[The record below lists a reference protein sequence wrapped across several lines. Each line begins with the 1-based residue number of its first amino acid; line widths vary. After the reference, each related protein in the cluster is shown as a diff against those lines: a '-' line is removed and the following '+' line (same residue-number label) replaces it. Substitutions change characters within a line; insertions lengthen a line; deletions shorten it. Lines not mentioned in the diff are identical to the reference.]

1 MFFLKRTFHR
11 TRDETTLFRRI
22 KANLDSAIILAA
34 SLLLSAS
41 PAYALEEAG
50 AIHRQEAPGSF
61 QLIRKSLPAPIFVDE
76 ADDPGVVIA
85 AENLQADL
93 EAVGGKTGSL
103 VKTSAPSNQP
113 QVVVIGTIGQS
124 RLIDDLIEREKLDVS
139 LIDGEWEAFLQT
151 VVEAPFPGVAQALV
165 IAGSDRRGTIFG
177 VYDLSDRAGVS
188 PWAWWADVPVKTA
201 KNLYVAPGARSEKP
215 AVRYRGIFLNDE
227 RPALQGWVEKNFGGF
242 NHQFYEKVFE
252 LILRLKGNYLWP
264 AMWGKAFYDDDPLNA
279 PLADE
284 MGVVIGTSHHE
295 PLARAHV
302 EWARYGEGP
311 WDYATNDV
319 VLRDFWREGM
329 ERRGDHEA
337 IITIGMRGD
346 GDEAMTEDTAIDL
359 LERIV
364 ADQRTII
371 AEATG
376 DHPSKTPQLWALYK
390 EVQDYYDQGMDVPD
404 DVTLLFADDNWGN
417 IRRLPQAGAERPG
430 GYGVYYHFDYVG
442 GPRNY
447 KWLNTTQ
454 IERVWEQMN
463 LAWEYGAKEIWIVN
477 VGDLKPMEFPME
489 FFLDYAWNPG
499 AWPLEKLADYPRI
512 WAKEQFGEEF
522 AAEIANM
529 LSAYTKY
536 NARRKPELLDP
547 DTYSLVN
554 FGESERIQ
562 KKFTALK
569 DKADKIRKKLPSRY
583 DDAYMQ
589 LVWHPIHA
597 SANLNEL
604 YAAVAK
610 NRLCVD
616 QERACANK
624 WADEAMALF
633 NRDIELTRVYH
644 EDIAGGKWDHF
655 MDQTHI
661 GYTYWQQPDQNTM
674 PSVSRVSGPIGPAFG
689 VSFDSRRKALSPG
702 GEMPDNPLVFDRN
715 SSSQSVTA
723 TIYNRRKTPFD
734 FSISAPSWLRAEPET
749 GRVAGMMDVKF
760 SVDWEN
766 APPGEEIAHV
776 TIEGGR
782 SGDDEG
788 AITFAAAVLNR
799 KAAVEN
805 AFIEADGYISFFA
818 KNYSRAIDGETV
830 GWRVIPNLGRE
841 DSSISAFPRLGGAI
855 ELGENSPRLE
865 YDFYA
870 FTPGE
875 AHVDVHLAPT
885 LDFKDAGGLKYAIS
899 IDDQEPVVVNV
910 NQDSSLEAWN
920 QSVADYAHKRSSKH
934 EITTPG
940 AHTLKLWLIDPAL
953 VFEKIVIHAGPL
965 PESYLGPPQS
975 RRISEA
981 D

>member
-1 MFFLKRTFHR
+1 MIFFASNFLRAQI
-11 TRDETTLFRRI
+11 ETVFFRRI
-22 KANLDSAIILAA
+22 KANLGSAIILAA
-34 SLLLSAS
+34 SLLLCAA

-50 AIHRQEAPGSF
+50 AIRRQEAPGSF

-113 QVVVIGTIGQS
+113 RVVVIGTIGQS

-139 LIDGEWEAFLQT
+139 LTDGEWEAFLQT

-177 VYDLSDRAGVS
+177 VYDLSARAGVS
-188 PWAWWADVPVKTA
+188 PWAWWADVPVKTER
-201 KNLYVAPGARSEKP
+201 NLYVAPGARSEKP

-227 RPALQGWVEKNFGGF
+227 RPALQGWVEKTFGGF
-242 NHQFYEKVFE
+242 NHQFYKKVFE

-279 PLADE
+279 PLADK

-311 WDYATNDV
+311 WDYATNDA
-319 VLRDFWREGM
+319 VLRDFWRKGI
-329 ERRGDHEA
+329 ERRGEHEA

-364 ADQRTII
+364 ADQRAII
-371 AEATG
+371 ADVTG

-489 FFLDYAWNPG
+489 FFLDYAWNPD
-499 AWPLEKLADYPRI
+499 AWPLEKLPDYPRI
-512 WAKEQFGEEF
+512 WAEEQFGEEF

-536 NARRKPELLDP
+536 NARRKPELLGP

-562 KKFTALK
+562 KEFKALK
-569 DKADKIRKKLPSRY
+569 DKADEIRKKLPSHY

-610 NRLCVD
+610 NRLCVA

-674 PSVSRVSGPIGPAFG
+674 PPVSRVSGPIGPAFG
-689 VSFDSRRKALSPG
+689 VSFDNRRKALSPG

-723 TIYNRRKTPFD
+723 TIYNRSETPFD

-766 APPGEEIAHV
+766 APPGEEIAHI
-776 TIEGGR
+776 TIEGTR

-788 AITFAAAVLNR
+788 VITFAAAALNR
-799 KAAVEN
+799 KAAGEN

-818 KNYSRAIDGETV
+818 KNYSRAVNGKTV

-841 DSSISAFPRLGGAI
+841 DSGISAFPRLGGAI
-855 ELGENSPRLE
+855 KLGENSPRLE

-870 FTPGE
+870 FTAGE
-875 AHVDVHLAPT
+875 AHIDVHLAPT

-910 NQDSSLEAWN
+910 NEDSSLEAWN
-920 QSVADYAHKRSSKH
+920 QSVADYTHKRSSNH

-953 VFEKIVIHAGPL
+953 VFEKIVIHADPL

-975 RRISEA
+975 RRILEA